1 MRARRFFLRLAV
13 ACITF
18 VIGVTA
24 ALLSGATTRGWFDAR
39 RAPRVVILRD
49 DAFAPRFQRS
59 PLPPC
64 NSFGDRRDFWRRM
77 YEPVPG
83 NLDGEPPL
91 SPPPMTRHRAR

>member
-18 VIGVTA
+18 AIGVTA
-24 ALLSGATTRGWFDAR
+24 ALLFGATPRDWFAPHY
-39 RAPRVVILRD
+39 APRVVVLRD

-64 NSFGDRRDFWRRM
+64 NSFEDRRDFWRRM

-83 NLDGEPPL
+83 NADVEPPP
-91 SPPPMTRHRAR
+91 PPPMPRHRER